1 MTGSFEAVVL
11 AAGRSS
17 RAGTFKPAL
26 DCGGIPLVVRV
37 VRAFSGVCRRV
48 WVVTGYLGD
57 RVEALVADEPLVEV
71 VHNDDWQDGM
81 FSSLQVGVARVTAD
95 RFFVTPGDLPLV
107 APPVVSGLAA
117 QHGPL
122 VVPVWA
128 GRGGHPILLERI
140 WAETILAADRFSDLR
155 AVLDGAPRAE
165 YWAPDDAV
173 LRDID
178 TCDDYNSLVERF
190 RRAE

>member
-1 MTGSFEAVVL
+1 MTPSYEAVVL

-17 RAGTFKPAL
+17 RVGAFKPAL
-26 DCGGIPLVVRV
+26 DCGGVSLVVRV

-71 VHNDDWQDGM
+71 VRNVDWQDGM
-81 FSSLQVGVARVTAD
+81 FSSIQAGVSRVTAD

-107 APPVVSGLAA
+107 TPAVVAGLAT
-117 QHGPL
+117 HYGPL

-128 GRGGHPILLERI
+128 GRGGHPILLDRS
-140 WAETILAADRFSDLR
+140 WANAILAADRHSDLR
-155 AVLDGAPRAE
+155 AVLDGAPRTEFWTA
-165 YWAPDDAV
+165 DDAV

-178 TCDDYNSLVERF
+178 TCEDYESLVDRF
-190 RRAE
+190 GRAE